1 MSDAGK
7 KTMTQ
12 QASSEAVTVKQ
23 AVAAAF
29 RAAQEYA
36 GPNLLDLRL
45 EEVKRD
51 ELNWYIT
58 LSYLVPDNKPKR
70 RPIISS
76 LVPEAPPVERVYKV
90 FDVNEKTGQVGSMTI
105 REP

>member
-1 MSDAGK
+1 MSDVAE

-12 QASSEAVTVKQ
+12 QASSEGVTVKQ

-45 EEVKRD
+45 EEVQRD
-51 ELNWYIT
+51 GLNWYIT
-58 LSYLVPDNKPKR
+58 LSYLVPDNKPRR
-70 RPIISS
+70 RPIITSI
-76 LVPEAPPVERVYKV
+76 VPEAPPVERVYKV
-90 FDVNEKTGQVGSMTI
+90 FDVNEKTGHVGSMTM

>member
-1 MSDAGK
+1 
-7 KTMTQ
+7 MTQ
-12 QASSEAVTVKQ
+12 QASSEGVTVKQ

-29 RAAQEYA
+29 RAAEEFA
-36 GPNLLDLRL
+36 GPSLLDLRL
-45 EEVKRD
+45 EEVRRD
-51 ELNWYIT
+51 GLNWYIT

-70 RPIISS
+70 KPIISS
-76 LVPEAPPVERVYKV
+76 LVPEAPPVERVYKI